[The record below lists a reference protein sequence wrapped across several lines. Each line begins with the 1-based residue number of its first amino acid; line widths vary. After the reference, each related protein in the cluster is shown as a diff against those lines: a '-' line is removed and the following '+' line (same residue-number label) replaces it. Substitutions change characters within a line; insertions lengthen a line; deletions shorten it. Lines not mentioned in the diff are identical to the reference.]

1 MKNTKVIIRPSQ
13 DVTPRRIVNFLLRT
27 HNQLILCDQRV
38 FDMLGGEYESSSEDD
53 SIIFRS
59 LVRKQIGD
67 VDGFCCL
74 HRFESHTRWYF
85 VFLSSQESLLA
96 PGFVGRLTKPLDAQE
111 SDYWSRWL
119 TALNADRLYEAF
131 ETDGVKEFCY
141 DRDYLDPT
149 DALADLVFDN
159 MDLNHVEIETYEDLY
174 S

>member
-53 SIIFRS
+53 PIIFRS

-85 VFLSSQESLLA
+85 VFLSSQES
-96 PGFVGRLTKPLDAQE
+96 
-111 SDYWSRWL
+111 DYWSRWL
-119 TALNADRLYEAF
+119 TALNADRLYEAV

-149 DALADLVFDN
+149 DALADLVFEN